1 MNDSWQL
8 SPFDTDIFGW
18 KVAKINKIDTCDPQG
33 NIRKILDEFSKKDI
47 QYATYRL
54 QASRFSVI
62 HALERAGFILV
73 DGLIALEYI
82 IENREEVSEAVKN
95 IREAT
100 IDDLDQLK
108 KIAGIAFSLN
118 RFYNDK
124 LIPRKKADEI
134 YIRWIINSVNKI
146 AADNVFVWEE
156 KSEILGFITLQKSG
170 HIPLIAV
177 SKHARGQGISKKLI
191 EVAISECKK
200 FSIAKIAI
208 ETQITNI
215 PALRAYISSGFKVT
229 DSFLTYR
236 WAGKKLES
244 SL

>member
-18 KVAKINKIDTCDPQG
+18 NVAKINKIDPQ
-33 NIRKILDEFSKKDI
+33 NPQEDIKKILDEFSKKDI

-54 QASRFSVI
+54 RASQFSVI

-73 DGLIALEYI
+73 DGLIALEHFF
-82 IENREEVSEAVKN
+82 ENKEEISEVAKN

-108 KIAGIAFSLN
+108 KIAGTAYSLN
-118 RFYNDK
+118 RFYNDPF
-124 LIPRKKADEI
+124 IPKKKADEI
-134 YIRWIINSVNKI
+134 YIRWIINSVKKI
-146 AADNVFVWEE
+146 VADNVFVWEE
-156 KSEILGFITLQKSG
+156 KGEILGFITLQKSG

-177 SKHARGQGISKKLI
+177 SQYARGQGIAKKLI

-200 FSIAKIAI
+200 YGIEKIAI

-215 PALRAYISSGFKVT
+215 PALRAYISSGFKVV

>member
-8 SPFDTDIFGW
+8 TPFDTDIFGW
-18 KVAKINKIDTCDPQG
+18 NIAKINKIDPQ
-33 NIRKILDEFSKKDI
+33 NPQEDIRKILDEFIKENV

-54 QASRFSVI
+54 QASQFPVI
-62 HALERAGFILV
+62 HALEKSGFLLV
-73 DGLIALEYI
+73 DGLIALEYV
-82 IENREEVSEAVKN
+82 IENREKIPEVAKN

-100 IDDLDQLK
+100 IDDLDRLK
-108 KIAGIAFSLN
+108 KIAGMAFSLN
-118 RFYNDK
+118 RFYNDP
-124 LIPRKKADEI
+124 LIPKEKADDI
-134 YIRWIINSVNKI
+134 YIRWIINSVKKI

-156 KSEILGFITLQKSG
+156 KGEILGFITLQKSG

-177 SKHARGQGISKKLI
+177 SNHARGKGIAKKLI
-191 EVAISECKK
+191 EGAIAECKK
-200 FSIAKIAI
+200 SGIAKIAI